1 MKRNRLS
8 TILNIIGMSLSLV
21 VFLVL
26 FAQVWFDYRFNR
38 NFDDYENIYR
48 LEEPISYDASDYT
61 YDQATLRPLIEAF
74 ENCSPDVLVACDYE
88 DYDLGLGQK
97 VIFNDNGDIKKY
109 NLPRAMADSSLPD
122 VFSLKFVAGSAKDF
136 SQENDAIISENCAK
150 MIFGNDNPIGKTV
163 MLEMTGETYK
173 IVGVYEPLP
182 ENCSIINGLIINEGD
197 FDLALP
203 NHYVHVGFFRLK
215 NGTEVNKVLDDFK
228 KAYSS
233 VAQGP
238 APDIRL
244 MPITDTHF
252 LSDTPPGAKP
262 SANMTQVIILLSIA
276 FLFLLIAIFNYI
288 NFSMASIPFKIND
301 INIEKV
307 FGATR
312 KRLILNQLKNG
323 IIITIV
329 SFVLALALMEI
340 VASSEFATFSCCSLT
355 IRDNLPAI
363 LICFVIGLSAAVIGG
378 LVTAIYS
385 ISFAPGVVLKGSFAI
400 SSKGIVF
407 RKISLIAQ
415 YVLSCVFLICGLMIS
430 RQTNYMLEKDNG
442 FKTENIIHAKSNLS
456 YRWHECF
463 GELLKNPEIIDVT
476 CGDSPMDAGL
486 SSRSELM
493 SKDNTPVWYSI
504 RHGYYNYF
512 DFFGFTLVEGRF
524 PREGEFE
531 VAVVNQTFAETYPDY
546 QVGSKMWSMYRQEYE
561 IIGVVKDFNARPLM
575 HKTEPMVYFMNN
587 KNSGDIFFKSK
598 SNNLPETTKWV
609 EKAMRGLINSLGN
622 DGSQIAITTT
632 FLDDDIENMYR
643 KELGQSKLITS
654 SSILCLLIA
663 LLGVLG
669 IVYFET
675 RVMKKEIAIRK
686 VNGATTEEIIKGLS
700 KKYIATC
707 TVGFIIAVPISFM
720 ILNWWLGGFAYRTD
734 ISVWIFILSYLII
747 ALLTEATVIIRS
759 YSAASENPVDALKME

>member
-8 TILNIIGMSLSLV
+8 TILNIIGMSLSLM

-48 LEEPISYDASDYT
+48 LEEPIQYDASDYT
-61 YDQATLRPLIEAF
+61 YDQTTLRPLIEAL
-74 ENCSPDVLVACDYE
+74 ENSSPDVMVACDYE
-88 DYDLGLGQK
+88 DCDLGLGQK
-97 VIFNDNGDIKKY
+97 IIFNDDGNIKKY
-109 NLPRAMADSSLPD
+109 DIPRAMADSSLPD
-122 VFSLKFVAGSAKDF
+122 VFSLKFTAGSAEDF
-136 SQENDAIISENCAK
+136 CHEDDAIISENCAK
-150 MIFGNDNPIGKTV
+150 TIFGEENPIGKTL
-163 MLEMTGETYK
+163 MLEMTGGTFK
-173 IVGVYEPLP
+173 VVGVYETLP

-197 FDLALP
+197 FDLTFP
-203 NHYVHVGFFRLK
+203 NHYVHVGFFRLR
-215 NGTEVNKVLDDFK
+215 NGADVNKVIDDFK

-233 VAQGP
+233 VVQDQ

-244 MPITDTHF
+244 TPITDTHF
-252 LSDTPPGAKP
+252 LSDTPPGVKP

-276 FLFLLIAIFNYI
+276 FLFLMIAVFNYI

-307 FGATR
+307 FGASR
-312 KRLILNQLKNG
+312 KRLILDQLKNG
-323 IIITIV
+323 IIMTIV
-329 SFVLALALMEI
+329 SFALALALMDL
-340 VASSEFATFSCCSLT
+340 VAGSELATFSCCSLAV
-355 IRDNLPAI
+355 RDNLAAI
-363 LICFVIGLSAAVIGG
+363 LICFMIGLSAAVIGG

-385 ISFAPGVVLKGSFAI
+385 TSFAPGVVLKGSFAI
-400 SSKGIVF
+400 SGRGIVF
-407 RKISLIAQ
+407 RRISLIGQ

-430 RQTNYMLEKDNG
+430 RQTSYMLEKDNG
-442 FKTENIIHAKSNLS
+442 FKTENIIHANANLW

-463 GELLKNPEIIDVT
+463 DEFLKNPEVIDVT

-493 SKDNTPVWYSI
+493 SKDGTPVWYSI
-504 RHGYYNYF
+504 RRGYYNYF
-512 DFFGFTLVEGRF
+512 DFFDFTIVEGRF

-531 VAVVNQTFAETYPDY
+531 VAVINETFAETYPDY
-546 QVGSKMWSMYRQEYE
+546 KVGSKMLSMDRQEHE
-561 IIGVVKDFNARPLM
+561 IIGIVKDFNARPLM
-575 HKTEPMVYFMNN
+575 HKTEPMVYFMHNMN
-587 KNSGDIFFKSK
+587 YGDLFFKFN
-598 SNNLPETTKWV
+598 SNNIPETTKRI
-609 EKAMRGLINSLGN
+609 EKTMRNLICSLGK

-686 VNGATTEEIIKGLS
+686 VNGATTGEIIKGLL
-700 KKYIATC
+700 KKYILTS
-707 TVGFIIAVPISFM
+707 TIGFIIAVPISLM
-720 ILNWWLGGFAYRTD
+720 ILDWWLGGFAYRTD
-734 ISVWIFILSYLII
+734 IPVWIFILAYLII
-747 ALLTEATVIIRS
+747 AALTAATVMIRS
-759 YSAASENPVDALKME
+759 HSAASENPVDALKME

>member
-8 TILNIIGMSLSLV
+8 TILNIIGMSLSLM

-26 FAQVWFDYRFNR
+26 IAQVWFDYRFNR

-61 YDQATLRPLIEAF
+61 YDQATFRPLIEAF
-74 ENCSPDVLVACDYE
+74 ESCSPDVLVACDYE
-88 DYDLGLGQK
+88 DYDLGLSQK

-109 NLPRAMADSSLPD
+109 DLPRAMADSSLPD
-122 VFSLKFVAGSAKDF
+122 VFSMKFVAGSAKDF
-136 SQENDAIISENCAK
+136 SQENDAVISESWAQT
-150 MIFGNDNPIGKTV
+150 IFCNDNPIGKTV

-173 IVGVYEPLP
+173 IVGVYENLP
-182 ENCSIINGLIINEGD
+182 ENCSVINGLIINEGD

-203 NHYVHVGFFRLK
+203 NHDVHVGFFRLK
-215 NGTEVNKVLDDFK
+215 DGADVNKVLDDFK

-233 VAQGP
+233 VVQGSV
-238 APDIRL
+238 PDIRL
-244 MPITDTHF
+244 TPITGTHF
-252 LSDTPPGAKP
+252 LGDTPPGAKP
-262 SANMTQVIILLSIA
+262 TANMTQVIILLSIA
-276 FLFLLIAIFNYI
+276 LLFLLIAIFNYI
-288 NFSMASIPFKIND
+288 NFSMASIPFKVND
-301 INIEKV
+301 MNIEKI
-307 FGATR
+307 FGASR
-312 KRLILNQLKNG
+312 KRLILTQLKDG
-323 IIITIV
+323 IVITIV
-329 SFVLALALMEI
+329 SFALALALMEI
-340 VASSEFATFSCCSLT
+340 VADSEFAAFSCCSLA
-355 IRDNLPAI
+355 IRDNLTAI
-363 LICFVIGLSAAVIGG
+363 LICFIIGLLAAVFGG

-385 ISFAPGVVLKGSFAI
+385 TSFAPGVVLKGSFAI
-400 SSKGIVF
+400 SGKGIVF
-407 RKISLIAQ
+407 RKISMIAQ

-442 FKTENIIHAKSNLS
+442 FKTENIIHAKANLWH
-456 YRWHECF
+456 RWHECF
-463 GELLKNPEIIDVT
+463 EELLKNPEIIDVT

-504 RHGYYNYF
+504 RRGFYNYF
-512 DFFGFTLVEGRF
+512 DFFDFTLVEGRF
-524 PREGEFE
+524 PREGEFK

-546 QVGSKMWSMYRQEYE
+546 QVGCKMWSMDRQEYD

-575 HKTEPMVYFMNN
+575 HKTEPMVYFIHNMNY
-587 KNSGDIFFKSK
+587 GDLFFKFK
-598 SNNLPETTKWV
+598 SDNISETTKWV
-609 EKAMRGLINSLGN
+609 EKAMRDRINSLGH
-622 DGSQIAITTT
+622 DGSLIAITTT

-643 KELGQSKLITS
+643 KELGQSKLVTS
-654 SSILCLLIA
+654 SSVLCLIIA

-686 VNGATTEEIIKGLS
+686 VNGATTAEIIKGLS
-700 KKYIATC
+700 RKYILTG
-707 TVGFIIAVPISFM
+707 TIGFIIALPISLM
-720 ILNWWLGGFAYRTD
+720 ILNWWLGGFAYHTE

-747 ALLTEATVIIRS
+747 ALLTAVTVIIRS

>member
-8 TILNIIGMSLSLV
+8 TILNIIGMSLSLM

-26 FAQVWFDYRFNR
+26 FAQVWFDYKFNR

-74 ENCSPDVLVACDYE
+74 ESCSPDVLVACDYE
-88 DYDLGLGQK
+88 DYDSGLGQK
-97 VIFNDNGDIKKY
+97 VIFNDKGDIKKY
-109 NLPRAMADSSLPD
+109 DLPRAMADSSLPD

-136 SQENDAIISENCAK
+136 SQENDAIISGNCAE

-173 IVGVYEPLP
+173 IVGVYETLP
-182 ENCSIINGLIINEGD
+182 ENCSIVNGLIICEGD
-197 FDLALP
+197 LDLTIP
-203 NHYVHVGFFRLK
+203 NHDVHVGFFRLK
-215 NGTEVNKVLDDFK
+215 DGAEVNKILDDFK

-238 APDIRL
+238 APNIRL
-244 MPITDTHF
+244 TPITDTHF

-301 INIEKV
+301 INIERV

-340 VASSEFATFSCCSLT
+340 VADSEFAAFSCCSLA
-355 IRDNLPAI
+355 IRDNLAAI

-385 ISFAPGVVLKGSFAI
+385 TSFAPGVVLKGTFAI
-400 SSKGIVF
+400 SGKGIVF

-442 FKTENIIHAKSNLS
+442 FKTENIIHAKSNLW

-463 GELLKNPEIIDVT
+463 DELLKNPEIIDVT

-531 VAVVNQTFAETYPDY
+531 VAIVNQTFAETYPDY
-546 QVGSKMWSMYRQEYE
+546 QVGSKMRSMYRQEYE

-587 KNSGDIFFKSK
+587 KNFGDIFFKSK
-598 SNNLPETTKWV
+598 SNNVPETTKWV
-609 EKAMRGLINSLGN
+609 EKAMRGLINSLGS

-734 ISVWIFILSYLII
+734 IPVRIFILSYLII
-747 ALLTEATVIIRS
+747 ALLTAATVIIRS
-759 YSAASENPVDALKME
+759 YSAASDNPVDALKME

>member
-1 MKRNRLS
+1 
-8 TILNIIGMSLSLV
+8 
-21 VFLVL
+21 
-26 FAQVWFDYRFNR
+26 
-38 NFDDYENIYR
+38 
-48 LEEPISYDASDYT
+48 
-61 YDQATLRPLIEAF
+61 
-74 ENCSPDVLVACDYE
+74 
-88 DYDLGLGQK
+88 
-97 VIFNDNGDIKKY
+97 
-109 NLPRAMADSSLPD
+109 
-122 VFSLKFVAGSAKDF
+122 
-136 SQENDAIISENCAK
+136 
-150 MIFGNDNPIGKTV
+150 
-163 MLEMTGETYK
+163 
-173 IVGVYEPLP
+173 
-182 ENCSIINGLIINEGD
+182 
-197 FDLALP
+197 
-203 NHYVHVGFFRLK
+203 
-215 NGTEVNKVLDDFK
+215 
-228 KAYSS
+228 
-233 VAQGP
+233 
-238 APDIRL
+238 
-244 MPITDTHF
+244 
-252 LSDTPPGAKP
+252 
-262 SANMTQVIILLSIA
+262 MTQVIILLSIA

-301 INIEKV
+301 INIKKV
-307 FGATR
+307 FGASR
-312 KRLILNQLKNG
+312 IRLIFSLLKDG
-323 IIITIV
+323 VLIIIV

-340 VASSEFATFSCCSLT
+340 VADSEFAAFSCCSLA
-355 IRDNLPAI
+355 IRDNLAAI

-385 ISFAPGVVLKGSFAI
+385 TSFAPGVVLKGTFAI
-400 SSKGIVF
+400 SGKGIVF

-430 RQTNYMLEKDNG
+430 RQTNYMLEKDYG
-442 FKTENIIHAKSNLS
+442 FKTENIIHAISNLW

-463 GELLKNPEIIDVT
+463 GEILKNPEIIDVT

-546 QVGSKMWSMYRQEYE
+546 QVGSKMCSMYRQEYE

-575 HKTEPMVYFMNN
+575 HKTEPMVYFINN
-587 KNSGDIFFKSK
+587 ENYGDIFFKSK

-609 EKAMRGLINSLGN
+609 EKAMRGLINSLGS

-643 KELGQSKLITS
+643 KELGQSRLITS

-686 VNGATTEEIIKGLS
+686 VNGAMTGEIIRSLS
-700 KKYIATC
+700 GKYILTS
-707 TVGFIIAVPISFM
+707 TIGFLIAIPLSLT
-720 ILNWWLGGFAYRTD
+720 ILNWWLSGFAYRTN
-734 ISVWIFILSYLII
+734 ISIWIFILAYLII
-747 ALLTEATVIIRS
+747 TALTAITVIIRS